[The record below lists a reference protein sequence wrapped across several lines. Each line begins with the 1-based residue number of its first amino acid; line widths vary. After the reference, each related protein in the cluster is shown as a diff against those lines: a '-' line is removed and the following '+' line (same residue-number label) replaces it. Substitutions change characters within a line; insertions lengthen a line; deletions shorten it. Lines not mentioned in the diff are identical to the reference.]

1 MAETIDIDTKIEY
14 IKKQKCFMKL
24 TDNEVDVL
32 ATLLRETTFAH
43 GDAIVKEGERVDS
56 IYIIVNGTADVLRG
70 HLANHVTEMTK
81 LATLKAGDAIGLSDE
96 GFYSLTGLRTATV
109 VATTEMLTLKLSVTI
124 FRGFALAYP
133 HANEVMR
140 KQAEQL

>member
-1 MAETIDIDTKIEY
+1 MAETIDIETKKEY

-24 TDNEVDVL
+24 TENEIEVL
-32 ATLLRETTFAH
+32 ASLLRETPFTP
-43 GDAIVKEGERVDS
+43 GETIVKEGERVDS
-56 IYIIVNGTADVLRG
+56 IYIIVSGTADVLRG
-70 HLANHVTEMTK
+70 HIENHVHEMTK
-81 LATLKAGDAIGLSDE
+81 LASLKAGDAIGLSDE
-96 GFYSLTGLRTATV
+96 GFFSLTGLRTATV
-109 VATTEMLTLKLSVTI
+109 AATSNMMTLKLSVTI